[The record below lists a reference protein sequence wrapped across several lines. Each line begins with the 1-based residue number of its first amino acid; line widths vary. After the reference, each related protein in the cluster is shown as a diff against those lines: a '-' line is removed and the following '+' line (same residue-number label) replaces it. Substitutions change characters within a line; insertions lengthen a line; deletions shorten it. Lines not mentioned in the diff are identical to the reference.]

1 VFERFTENAKLVVV
15 RGQTHVRRLRH
26 PYIGSEHLMLGL
38 ATAPDSNA
46 LRILAALDVSP
57 TRIVE
62 RIEEIIPPG
71 GAEPGSHIPFTPRA
85 KKVLE
90 LGFQQAEELGDGHIG
105 TEHIL
110 LGMLVEGEGVAAQV
124 LAAEGLRN
132 RDDVLRVLPPAPRV
146 DAEKREVA
154 TGEETG

>member
-1 VFERFTENAKLVVV
+1 MFDRFTENAKLVVV
-15 RGQTHVRRLRH
+15 RGQAHARRLKH
-26 PYIGSEHLMLGL
+26 PHIGSEHLLLGL
-38 ATAPDSNA
+38 ASAPDSNA

-57 TRIVE
+57 ARIVE
-62 RIEEIIPPG
+62 RVEETIPPG
-71 GAEPGSHIPFTPRA
+71 KEEPGSHIPFTPRA

-90 LGFQQAEELGDGHIG
+90 LGFEQAGELGDEHIG

-146 DAEKREVA
+146 DPQKREVA
-154 TGEETG
+154 TGEEHG

>member
-1 VFERFTENAKLVVV
+1 MFERFTDNAKLVVV
-15 RGQTHVRRLRH
+15 RGQTHTRRLKH
-26 PYIGSEHLMLGL
+26 QYLGSEHLLLGL
-38 ATAPDSNA
+38 ADAPHSNA

-57 TRIVE
+57 ARVIERVNEIV
-62 RIEEIIPPG
+62 PPG
-71 GAEPGSHIPFTPRA
+71 EEEPGSHIPFTPRA

-110 LGMLVEGEGVAAQV
+110 LGMLVEGEGVAARV
-124 LAAEGLRN
+124 LAAEGLRD

-146 DAEKREVA
+146 DDQRREVGPGGG
-154 TGEETG
+154 TG